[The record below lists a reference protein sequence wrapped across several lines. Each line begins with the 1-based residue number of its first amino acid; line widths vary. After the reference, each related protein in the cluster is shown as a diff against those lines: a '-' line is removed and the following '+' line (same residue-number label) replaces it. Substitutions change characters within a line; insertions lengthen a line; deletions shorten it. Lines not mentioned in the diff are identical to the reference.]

1 MTKFKSLLQTERKC
15 YICGT
20 TKDLQLH
27 HCIYGTANRRLSD
40 EDGLV
45 IWLCYKHHLG
55 NDGVHNNIT
64 LDNEIKAEAE
74 EIYLETYN
82 KTIEDFIKRY
92 GKNYL

>member
-1 MTKFKSLLQTERKC
+1 MTRSIIQNEKRC
-15 YICGT
+15 YVKTCCKT
-20 TKDLQLH
+20 TGLHLH
-27 HCIYGTANRRLSD
+27 HCFYGTANRRLSD

-45 IWLCYKHHLG
+45 IWLCYEHHLG
-55 NDGVHNNIT
+55 DAGVHNNKT